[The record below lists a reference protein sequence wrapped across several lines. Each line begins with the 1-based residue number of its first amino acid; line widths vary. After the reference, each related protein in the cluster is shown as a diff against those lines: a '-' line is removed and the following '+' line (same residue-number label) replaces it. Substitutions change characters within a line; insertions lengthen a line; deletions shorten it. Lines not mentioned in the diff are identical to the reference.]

1 MSMFNTATF
10 DRCIDNNSYVFNR
23 GWLPPLLILQSSYQN
38 GPDLEV
44 GHFSDFFNRG
54 WLPPLLDFAVTP
66 ITKATFMY
74 MGGSLF
80 TECMAISA
88 KLTKGKLL
96 LYVMTGKAIS
106 NCISLSFVL
115 KYCKCSTRHFFFILF
130 FFTSTH
136 VM

>member
-74 MGGSLF
+74 MGGSLLQ
-80 TECMAISA
+80 SVW
-88 KLTKGKLL
+88 L
-96 LYVMTGKAIS
+96 
-106 NCISLSFVL
+106 SLQN
-115 KYCKCSTRHFFFILF
+115 
-130 FFTSTH
+130 
-136 VM
+136 

>member
-1 MSMFNTATF
+1 M
-10 DRCIDNNSYVFNR
+10 IDNQGTFILLCRCLIQQHLIGALTTIHMSLIEVGYK
-23 GWLPPLLILQSSYQN
+23 PPLLILQSSYQN

-44 GHFSDFFNRG
+44 GHFSNFFNRG

-88 KLTKGKLL
+88 KLTKGKLFML
-96 LYVMTGKAIS
+96 
-106 NCISLSFVL
+106 
-115 KYCKCSTRHFFFILF
+115 
-130 FFTSTH
+130 
-136 VM
+136 

>member
-1 MSMFNTATF
+1 MINNQGTFILLCRCLIQQHLIGALTTIHMSLIEVGYLH
-10 DRCIDNNSYVFNR
+10 C
-23 GWLPPLLILQSSYQN
+23 LILQSSYQN

-44 GHFSDFFNRG
+44 GHFSNFFNRG

-88 KLTKGKLL
+88 KLTKGKLFML
-96 LYVMTGKAIS
+96 
-106 NCISLSFVL
+106 
-115 KYCKCSTRHFFFILF
+115 
-130 FFTSTH
+130 
-136 VM
+136 

>member
-10 DRCIDNNSYVFNR
+10 DRCIDNNSYV
-23 GWLPPLLILQSSYQN
+23 
-38 GPDLEV
+38 
-44 GHFSDFFNRG
+44 FNRG

-96 LYVMTGKAIS
+96 LYVMTEKTIS

-115 KYCKCSTRHFFFILF
+115 KYCKCSTRHFFSFF